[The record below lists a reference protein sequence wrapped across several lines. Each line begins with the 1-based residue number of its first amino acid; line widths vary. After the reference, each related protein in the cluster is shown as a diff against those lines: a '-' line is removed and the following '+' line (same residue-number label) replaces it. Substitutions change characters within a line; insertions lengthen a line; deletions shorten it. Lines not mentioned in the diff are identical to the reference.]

1 MNKELLTKL
10 RPKKKN
16 PQHIRSGNTVKS
28 HRMSTE
34 SMSKHAGM
42 VRKTQIHLQLN
53 LARHMKNY
61 KKGATSI

>member
-10 RPKKKN
+10 RPKKK
-16 PQHIRSGNTVKS
+16 QHIRSGNAVKS

-34 SMSKHAGM
+34 SVSKHAGM